1 MIEIGSIWS
10 RCRDSQG
17 RFGCANDSREIAM
30 RGSFFIGGLESVH
43 FAAADVIEWRQ
54 EYYRILGTVLKCL
67 LVFLRI
73 YVLSA
78 LSVTQSG

>member
-1 MIEIGSIWS
+1 
-10 RCRDSQG
+10 
-17 RFGCANDSREIAM
+17 M